1 MSRSIK
7 LKIIM
12 VMGVQ
17 RSGTNALFNS
27 FAKDTN
33 FRAFNECDDSEIF
46 YEWNLRPECEI
57 RSILRGSGPVL
68 LKPVNETDFRSVT
81 DVIREYKDYDVWIPW
96 IYRDPVNVY
105 YSWLTKWNMPSVDEF
120 IEMWNRRNQ
129 SILTI
134 LPDFG
139 SRIGIVRYEDLV
151 ADPQVFYR
159 ACGFFSITG
168 EYLFREDSESGRR
181 NLSNRVITEIE
192 QGTTQI
198 LNNLNKSRTFKPRR
212 LSVSSLSTRLRRHIE
227 KFNVLKGLRL

>member
-1 MSRSIK
+1 MSKYDK

-27 FAKDTN
+27 FAKDPK
-33 FRAFNECDDSEIF
+33 FRSFNECDDSEIF
-46 YEWNLRPECEI
+46 YDWNLRPESEI

-81 DVIREYKDYDVWIPW
+81 DVIREYEDYDIWIPW

-105 YSWLTKWNMPSVDEF
+105 YSWLTKWNMSSVDEF

-129 SILTI
+129 SILTA
-134 LPDFG
+134 LHDFG
-139 SRIGIVRYEDLV
+139 TRIAIVRYEDLV
-151 ADPQVFYR
+151 ADPQVFFR
-159 ACGFFSITG
+159 ACGFFSVKG

-181 NLSNRVITEIE
+181 NLPSNVITEIE
-192 QGTTQI
+192 QGTTKI
-198 LNNLNKSRTFKPRR
+198 LTQLNKSRSFTPRR
-212 LSVSSLSTRLRRHIE
+212 LSASSFSTILRRHLE
-227 KFNVLKGLRL
+227 KYNLLKG